1 MRERETLTRVVV
13 SLGLTRLDYCDAVLA
28 GLPSCQ
34 LNRLQ
39 SVINAAARLVL
50 SGCHSDHITPLPM
63 DLHGCTY
70 LRGSSSNRVRWRTV
84 ALMVQHLR
92 VSLTASSGYLILR
105 PENNLARQ

>member
-50 SGCHSDHITPLPM
+50 SSQTDEVTTS
-63 DLHGCTY
+63 LHCSWTF
-70 LRGSSSNRVRWRTV
+70 
-84 ALMVQHLR
+84 
-92 VSLTASSGYLILR
+92 TA
-105 PENNLARQ
+105 